1 MRPLVFFLLFCNLL
15 LGQSLD
21 MEIAKLKDSILL
33 YKNSD
38 PDKAITFGFEVLNI
52 GDFNNP
58 TPDLLSVN
66 TLIGEILFNRNLDA
80 EALRFYNESL
90 LLFEA
95 IPDSKRVEKEINFP
109 PWVLVNIGNVYFK
122 NKNFAKAKEK
132 YQEAAENFKLYQD
145 KKKQSL
151 HPNLYKNKHQAEQ
164 VRDCLHPK
172 HALLYAKF
180 L

>member
-1 MRPLVFFLLFCNLL
+1 MRPLVFFLIFCNLL

-33 YKNSD
+33 YKNSN

-95 IPDSKRVEKEINFP
+95 IPDSKRVEKEIKFP
-109 PWVLVNIGNVYFK
+109 PGY
-122 NKNFAKAKEK
+122 
-132 YQEAAENFKLYQD
+132 
-145 KKKQSL
+145 
-151 HPNLYKNKHQAEQ
+151 
-164 VRDCLHPK
+164 
-172 HALLYAKF
+172 
-180 L
+180 